1 MFLNDKNTDKYL
13 YYWLITMFVLVSS
26 IIVIGGLTR
35 LTDSG
40 LSITQ
45 WELLKGFLPPL
56 SPYEWSYYFDL
67 YKKIPEYKLQ
77 NFNMSLDEFKI
88 IFWWEWFHRF
98 LGRVIGLFF
107 LIPLIY
113 FTLKK
118 GFKKTLSF
126 HFIFLL
132 ICFQG
137 VIGWFMVS
145 SGLINRVDVSH
156 FRLSLHLTTAFVIL
170 SLILWQILKLK
181 DLSQKKYQYIKYH
194 LPSLFLFV
202 IFLQIIVGAFVSGMD
217 AGKIYN
223 TWPLM
228 GNNYFPDDNNF
239 LNLFNFNALNE
250 PSLVQFIHRNLAYI
264 ILGIY
269 FVILYYVINNK
280 LFKYYL
286 ITKILGVILIIQII
300 LGILTVLNGAQMILA
315 SMHQI
320 SSIALISF
328 SIYFLFIN
336 TKKISS
342 QPSS

>member
-1 MFLNDKNTDKYL
+1 MFLNDKNAKKYL
-13 YYWLITMFVLVSS
+13 YYWLITMFVLVSG
-26 IIVIGGLTR
+26 IIVVGGLTR

-40 LSITQ
+40 LSITE
-45 WELLKGFLPPL
+45 WELFKGLLPPL
-56 SPYEWSYYFDL
+56 SSSEWIYYFDL

-98 LGRVIGLFF
+98 LGRLIGIFF

-113 FTLKK
+113 FTLKM
-118 GFKKTLSF
+118 GVKKTIAF
-126 HFIFLL
+126 HIIFIL

-137 VIGWFMVS
+137 VVGWFMVS
-145 SGLINRVDVSH
+145 SGLVNRVDVSH
-156 FRLSLHLTTAFVIL
+156 FRLSLHLTTAFIIL

-181 DLSQKKYQYIKYH
+181 KLNEKQNQFIKYN
-194 LPSLFLFV
+194 LPSIFLFL

-228 GNNYFPDDNNF
+228 GNNYFPDDNSF
-239 LNLFNFNALNE
+239 FNLFNLNALSD
-250 PSLVQFIHRNLAYI
+250 PSLVQFLHRNLAYV
-264 ILGIY
+264 ILLIFFTILY
-269 FVILYYVINNK
+269 FVLNYK
-280 LFKYYL
+280 LLKFYS
-286 ITKILGVILIIQII
+286 IIKILGTVLIIQII
-300 LGILTVLNGAQMILA
+300 LGILTILSGAQMLIA

-328 SIYFLFIN
+328 SIYFLFLN
-336 TKKISS
+336 TKKIN
-342 QPSS
+342 